1 MIFDLN
7 IFFNEKQTQMNYKYI
22 IYPSPNL
29 CSNGRTIGMI
39 NDGGI
44 TESESIRNCKC
55 LVMYQYSINAKL
67 CHNNR
72 LSWLVSGAKI

>member
-1 MIFDLN
+1 
-7 IFFNEKQTQMNYKYI
+7 MNYKYT
-22 IYPSPNL
+22 IYPSPKL
-29 CSNGRTIGMI
+29 CNNGRTIRMI

-44 TESESIRNCKC
+44 TESESESESIRNCKC